1 MRVPPEEKFVW
12 DFRSVEQCTN
22 GCCLASSEQST
33 QGTFTNREGHFLS
46 ERENRDRATLGC
58 PEIQQG
64 HGLALELASDAL
76 QTQRV

>member
-1 MRVPPEEKFVW
+1 MRIPPDEKFVCN
-12 DFRSVEQCTN
+12 FRSMERCAN
-22 GCCLASSEQST
+22 GAALHHLEQST